1 MVFLVYSRRER
12 KPGSPGSEVEKPGG
26 NQAARIRV
34 DRQKTSSL
42 EMSSFSERGRERRES
57 DSVPDRTLATP
68 CERLGT
74 GARQFR
80 TGGRRS
86 AKAARVSVRI
96 RYGGLTV
103 NGFTMN
109 SPNGVYHSIVRPGR
123 PLGTSPRPVREVWVG
138 WAPGDLKKRAFL
150 YLWDALGETR

>member
-1 MVFLVYSRRER
+1 VVFLIYSRRER

-80 TGGRRS
+80 SGDRRS

-96 RYGGLTV
+96 RYGGEHFYICGMSLVRLAKSQLRTEHIWDRMLNV
-103 NGFTMN
+103 GLL
-109 SPNGVYHSIVRPGR
+109 SPRSISPKRCDLDGKHQRR
-123 PLGTSPRPVREVWVG
+123 PLSYGR
-138 WAPGDLKKRAFL
+138 
-150 YLWDALGETR
+150 

>member
-1 MVFLVYSRRER
+1 
-12 KPGSPGSEVEKPGG
+12 
-26 NQAARIRV
+26 
-34 DRQKTSSL
+34 
-42 EMSSFSERGRERRES
+42 MSSFSERGRERRES

-80 TGGRRS
+80 TGDRRS

-109 SPNGVYHSIVRPGR
+109 SPNGVYHSIVRP
-123 PLGTSPRPVREVWVG
+123 LGTSPRPVREVWVG
-138 WAPGDLKKRAFL
+138 WLREIKKKRAFL
-150 YLWDALGETR
+150 YLWMPLVRLAKSQLRTEHIWDRMLNVRLLSPRSISPKRTAI

>member
-1 MVFLVYSRRER
+1 
-12 KPGSPGSEVEKPGG
+12 
-26 NQAARIRV
+26 
-34 DRQKTSSL
+34 
-42 EMSSFSERGRERRES
+42 MSSFSERGRERRES

-74 GARQFR
+74 GD
-80 TGGRRS
+80 RRS

-109 SPNGVYHSIVRPGR
+109 SPNGVYHSIVRPAR